1 MAEDLGERT
10 EDATPRKLREAREEG
25 RIAKSADATS
35 AIILLGATVILG
47 AGLQPMLVSL
57 AAVVERALEGS
68 ALVSDGSTES
78 LNDSMY
84 PSLTQSGLAVL
95 PLLIAAFAVSILA
108 VLWQTGFIVTTKS
121 LMPKLE
127 RLNIAQGFGR
137 LFSVRTLIKTG
148 FDIIKL
154 TLVATMVWF
163 AAIDLLPQITALPEL
178 EALACAQAIGAMTY
192 SLAIRLAVALLILG
206 ALDYTVQ
213 WWKHNQEQRMTKQ
226 QVKEEFKESDGD
238 PDVKR
243 RRMQIARQMA
253 MQRLNSSVPRADVIV
268 TNPEHLSVA
277 IQYDAMT
284 MAAPRIVAM
293 GADQVAFRIR
303 QIALKHSI
311 PIMERKPLAR
321 ALFAACKVGQEVPAE
336 HYKALAEVLAFVYR
350 LKNRAVPVAS

>member
-57 AAVVERALEGS
+57 AALVERALEGS
-68 ALVSDGSTES
+68 ALVSDGSIDS
-78 LNDSMY
+78 LHDSMY
-84 PSLTQSGLAVL
+84 PGLTQSLLAVL
-95 PLLIAAFAVSILA
+95 PLLAAAFAVSILA

-127 RLNIAQGFGR
+127 RLNLAQGFGR

-154 TLVATMVWF
+154 ALVTTMVWF
-163 AAIDLLPQITALPEL
+163 AAVDLLPQIATLPALD
-178 EALACAQAIGAMTY
+178 AMACAQAIGAMTY
-192 SLAIRLAVALLILG
+192 SLAIRVAVALLVVG
-206 ALDYTVQ
+206 VLDYAVQ
-213 WWKHNQEQRMTKQ
+213 WWKHSQEMRMSKQ

-284 MAAPRIVAM
+284 MSAPRIVAM

-303 QIALKHSI
+303 QIALKHDI

-321 ALFAACKVGQEVPAE
+321 ALFASCKVGQEVPAE